1 MRYTRKDAKA
11 ILARYRHEA
20 MDSLEPL
27 FADGRLPR
35 VEDLHGDTAGRF
47 LAQHD
52 RNPPVLTM
60 ARRGLFLGWQ
70 GKRFAPWSTAQGYGE
85 GINLFRQ
92 GSRYSF
98 RYYVEQSRVDD
109 KGYLVLDYRP
119 YRSLMGWVRLV
130 DEVRLIHEHVLLGR
144 MYLRLPAWLV
154 HPGRR
159 VVQPWATASHFV
171 GFFALVRHG

>member
-1 MRYTRKDAKA
+1 MQYTQKDAKA
-11 ILARYRHEA
+11 ILSRYRHEA
-20 MDSLEPL
+20 LDSLRLL
-27 FADGRLPR
+27 FAGGRLPR
-35 VEDLHGDTAGRF
+35 VEYLHGDTAGRF
-47 LAQHD
+47 LAQHGC
-52 RNPPVLTM
+52 NPLVLSM

-85 GINLFRQ
+85 GINLFRE
-92 GSRYSF
+92 GGRYPF

-109 KGYLVLDYRP
+109 EGCLVLDYRS

-154 HPGRR
+154 HPGARTMEPCAR
-159 VVQPWATASHFV
+159 ASHFV
-171 GFFALVRHG
+171 GFFGLVRYG